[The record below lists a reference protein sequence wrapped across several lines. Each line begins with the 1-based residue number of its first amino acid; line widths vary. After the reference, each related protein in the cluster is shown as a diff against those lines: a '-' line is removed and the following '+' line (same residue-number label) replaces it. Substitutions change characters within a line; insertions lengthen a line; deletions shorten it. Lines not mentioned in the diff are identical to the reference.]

1 MNNSPETSRPTLL
14 LVEDDPL
21 MGEALSTALGRRGYA
36 VEICRT
42 VHDALAHVGA
52 QAPQFAV
59 VDLRLPDGSG
69 LSVVRA
75 LHKANPAASTVVLT
89 GYANIA
95 TAIEAIKLGA
105 RNYLC
110 KPVDADAVAA
120 GLNGTA
126 RGSAASE
133 LACADAPLTVPV
145 LEWEH
150 IMRVR
155 AEHDNNISAT
165 ARALGMHRRTL
176 QRKLSKHPHLEN
188 AA

>member
-1 MNNSPETSRPTLL
+1 MSNSPESLQPTLL
-14 LVEDDPL
+14 LVEDD
-21 MGEALSTALGRRGYA
+21 ALLAEVLSIALGKRGYA
-36 VEICRT
+36 VEVCGCA
-42 VHDALAHVGA
+42 HDARARIA
-52 QAPQFAV
+52 AAPPQFAV
-59 VDLRLPDGSG
+59 VDLRLPDASG
-69 LSVVRA
+69 LSVVRE
-75 LHKANPAASTVVLT
+75 LNKANAAASVVVLT

-120 GLNGTA
+120 GLTGV
-126 RGSAASE
+126 RPVSAASE
-133 LACADAPLTVPV
+133 LAQVDVPLSVPR

-165 ARALGMHRRTL
+165 ARALNMHRRTL
-176 QRKLSKHPHLEN
+176 QRKLSKLIYFEN